1 MARTDRASQGRPVQT
16 HEIRQR
22 FLDRFER
29 SGHTVVPSA
38 SLLVDDPNL
47 LFVNAGMVPFKPYFL
62 GQATPPYSR
71 ATSVQKCVRTPDI
84 DEVGKTTRHNTFFQ
98 MAGNFSFGDYFKQG
112 AVEYAWQLVT
122 GSQQSGGYGFDPDRI
137 WVTVYTD
144 DDEAEQL
151 WRTIAGIPAER
162 IQRRGMEDNFWSM
175 GVPGPCGPSSEIYFD
190 RGPDFGRPGGPVVDE
205 DRFLEIW
212 NLVFMQDERGE
223 STGPGKGDFPIL
235 GPLPAKNID
244 TGMGIERVALLLQD
258 VPNVYETDLLR
269 PVITVAEQL
278 CGRRYGADPV
288 DDVRFR
294 VIADH
299 ARTGVMLIGDGV
311 TPGNEARGYVLRR
324 LLRRTVRSARL
335 LGVTEPVLS
344 DITAVVRD
352 TMGPSYPEI
361 ETDYDR
367 IEAVARA
374 EEEAF
379 LATLSAGSRIF
390 DLAVAQTRRAG
401 GSQLSGDQ
409 VFQLHDTY
417 GFPID
422 LTLEMAAEAGI
433 SVDEVGFRTLM
444 AQQRSRAKADA
455 AARRSG
461 HGDLSEYRTVLDAHG
476 RTDFL
481 GYTDL
486 SAEARVFGLLVD
498 GAGVPA
504 AGAGTA
510 VEVVLDRTPF
520 YAEGGG
526 QQSDSGTLVGDGF
539 AIEVADVQSPVDG
552 LSVHRGTVVSG
563 EVVLDAPVFA
573 QVDITRRR
581 AVARAHSA
589 THLVHSGIRRA
600 LGSSAAQA
608 GSLNAPGRLRFDF
621 TSPGGAV
628 PPSVLTDV
636 EDEVNEVLLRSL
648 PVTAEVMPIQVAR
661 RDGAIAMFGE
671 KYGDAVRVVTIGDY
685 SKELCGGT
693 HVPNSADIGLI
704 KLLSEASIGSGI
716 RRVEAL
722 VGLDAFRFL
731 AREHVLVSQL
741 SEQLKAR
748 PEELPERIGAVTE
761 RLRAAERELERLHAA
776 AVLSSA
782 SALAEAAEQV
792 GNTAL
797 VAAETSEG
805 VSGADLRAL
814 ATEVRGRL
822 GERPGVVALFS
833 ADHSTSKVSFVVA
846 TTAAARRQGL
856 AAGALVPV
864 FGPAV
869 GGRGGGKPDLAQG
882 GGTEPGGIG
891 AAVSALRGAL
901 AGRNGA

>member
-1 MARTDRASQGRPVQT
+1 MARTDRAWQGRPVQT

-62 GQATPPYSR
+62 GQATPPFSR

-112 AVEYAWQLVT
+112 AIEHAWQLVT
-122 GSQQSGGYGFDPDRI
+122 GSQETGGYGFDPDRI

-144 DDEAEQL
+144 DDEADQL

-212 NLVFMQDERGE
+212 NLVFMQNERGE
-223 STGPGKGDFPIL
+223 STGLGKGDFSIL

-269 PVITVAEQL
+269 PVITLAEQL
-278 CGRRYGADPV
+278 SGRIYGTNPA

-361 ETDYDR
+361 DTDYQR

-422 LTLEMAAEAGI
+422 LTLEMAAEAGLR
-433 SVDEVGFRTLM
+433 VDENGFRTLM

-461 HGDLSEYRTVLDAHG
+461 HGDFSEYRTVLDEHG
-476 RTDFL
+476 RTAFL
-481 GYTDL
+481 GYTEL
-486 SAEARVFGLLVD
+486 SAEARVVGLLVD

-504 AGAGTA
+504 AGAGSA

-520 YAEGGG
+520 YAESGG

-539 AIEVADVQSPVDG
+539 AVEVADVQSPVAG
-552 LSVHRGTVVSG
+552 LSVHRGTVVAG

-628 PPSVLTDV
+628 PPSVLADV

-648 PVTAEVMPIQVAR
+648 PVTAEVMP
-661 RDGAIAMFGE
+661 
-671 KYGDAVRVVTIGDY
+671 
-685 SKELCGGT
+685 
-693 HVPNSADIGLI
+693 
-704 KLLSEASIGSGI
+704 
-716 RRVEAL
+716 
-722 VGLDAFRFL
+722 
-731 AREHVLVSQL
+731 
-741 SEQLKAR
+741 
-748 PEELPERIGAVTE
+748 
-761 RLRAAERELERLHAA
+761 
-776 AVLSSA
+776 
-782 SALAEAAEQV
+782 
-792 GNTAL
+792 
-797 VAAETSEG
+797 
-805 VSGADLRAL
+805 
-814 ATEVRGRL
+814 
-822 GERPGVVALFS
+822 
-833 ADHSTSKVSFVVA
+833 
-846 TTAAARRQGL
+846 
-856 AAGALVPV
+856 
-864 FGPAV
+864 
-869 GGRGGGKPDLAQG
+869 
-882 GGTEPGGIG
+882 
-891 AAVSALRGAL
+891 
-901 AGRNGA
+901 

>member
-1 MARTDRASQGRPVQT
+1 VQT

-22 FLDRFER
+22 FLDHFHR

-62 GQATPPYSR
+62 GQLTPPYPR

-112 AVEYAWQLVT
+112 AIEHAWQLVT
-122 GSQQSGGYGFDPDRI
+122 GPESAGGYGFEPERI
-137 WVTVYTD
+137 WVTVYRD
-144 DDEAEQL
+144 DDETEKL
-151 WRTIAGIPAER
+151 WRTVAGIPTER
-162 IQRRGMEDNFWSM
+162 IQRRGMDDNFWSM
-175 GVPGPCGPSSEIYFD
+175 GVPGPCGPSSEIYID
-190 RGPDFGRPGGPVVDE
+190 RGPDFGRPGGPIVDE

-212 NLVFMQDERGE
+212 NLVFMQDERGD
-223 STGPGKGDFPIL
+223 SIGAGKSDFPIL

-244 TGMGIERVALLLQD
+244 TGMGIERVALLLQG

-269 PVITVAEQL
+269 PVITLAEEL
-278 CGRRYGADPV
+278 SGRRYGDDPA

-311 TPGNEARGYVLRR
+311 VPGNEARGYVLRR

-361 ETDYDR
+361 SSDYQR
-367 IEAVARA
+367 IEAVART

-390 DLAVAQTRRAG
+390 DLAVAQTREAG
-401 GSQLSGDQ
+401 GSQLGGDQ

-422 LTLEMAAEAGI
+422 LTLEMAAEAGL
-433 SVDEVGFRTLM
+433 SVDEAGFQTLM
-444 AQQRSRAKADA
+444 EQQRRRAKADA
-455 AARRSG
+455 VARRSG
-461 HGDLSEYRTVLDAHG
+461 HGDLGEYRSVLDAHG

-481 GYTDL
+481 GYTEL
-486 SAEARVFGLLVD
+486 SAEARVIGLLVN
-498 GAGVPA
+498 GIGVPV
-504 AGAGTA
+504 AGAGSA
-510 VEVVLDRTPF
+510 VEVILDRTPF

-526 QQSDSGTLVGDGF
+526 QQADSGTLVGDGF
-539 AIEVADVQSPVDG
+539 TVEVADVQSPVDG
-552 LSVHRGTVVSG
+552 LSVHRGRVSSG
-563 EVVLDAPVFA
+563 EVTLDTPVFA
-573 QVDITRRR
+573 QVDITRRH

-589 THLVHSGIRRA
+589 THLVHAGVRRA

-621 TSPGGAV
+621 TSPSGAV
-628 PPSVLTDV
+628 PPSVLADV

-648 PVTAEVMPIQVAR
+648 PVTAEVMPIQSAR
-661 RDGAIAMFGE
+661 NEGAIAMFGE

-731 AREHVLVSQL
+731 AREHVLVAQVA
-741 SEQLKAR
+741 EQLKAR
-748 PEELPERIGAVTE
+748 PEELPDRIGALTE
-761 RLRAAERELERLHAA
+761 RLRAAERELERLRAA
-776 AVLSSA
+776 AVLASA
-782 SALAEAAEQV
+782 AALAEGAEQI
-792 GNTAL
+792 GPIAL
-797 VAAETSEG
+797 VAAETSAG

-814 ATEVRGRL
+814 ASEVRGRL
-822 GERPGVVALFS
+822 GERAGVVALFS
-833 ADHSTSKVSFVVA
+833 VDQPAGKVSFVVA
-846 TTAAARRQGL
+846 TTAAARRRGL

-864 FGPAV
+864 FAPAV

-882 GGTEPGGIG
+882 GGTEPGGIPD
-891 AAVSALRGAL
+891 ALAALRTEL
-901 AGRNGA
+901 AGRDGA

>member
-1 MARTDRASQGRPVQT
+1 VQT

-22 FLDRFER
+22 FTDHFER
-29 SGHTVVPSA
+29 AGHTVVPSA
-38 SLLVDDPNL
+38 SLLLDDPNL

-71 ATSVQKCVRTPDI
+71 ATSIQKCVRTPDI

-112 AVEYAWQLVT
+112 AIKYAWQLVT
-122 GSQQSGGYGFDPDRI
+122 GGRDSGGYGLDPDRI
-137 WVTVYTD
+137 WVTVYD
-144 DDEAEQL
+144 NDDEAERL
-151 WRTIAGIPAER
+151 WREVAGMPVER
-162 IQRRGMEDNFWSM
+162 IQRRDGKDNYWDM
-175 GVPGPCGPSSEIYFD
+175 GVPGPGGPCSEIYYD
-190 RGPDFGRPGGPVVDE
+190 RGPGYGREGGPVVDE
-205 DRFLEIW
+205 DRYLEIW

-223 STGPGKGDFPIL
+223 LSPKDGHPVVGS
-235 GPLPAKNID
+235 LPAKNVD
-244 TGMGIERVALLLQD
+244 TGMGVERVALLLQD
-258 VPNVYETDLLR
+258 VANVYETDLLR
-269 PVITVAEQL
+269 PVITRAEQL
-278 CGRRYGADPV
+278 SGRRYGDDPA

-335 LGVTEPVLS
+335 LGVTEPVLG

-352 TMGPSYPEI
+352 AMGPSYPEI
-361 ETDYDR
+361 DTDYER
-367 IEAVARA
+367 IEAIARA

-390 DLAVAQTRRAG
+390 DLAVARTRQIG
-401 GSQLSGDQ
+401 GTQLAGDQ

-422 LTLEMAAEAGI
+422 LTLEMAAEAGL
-433 SVDEVGFRTLM
+433 SVDEAGFRTLM
-444 AQQRSRAKADA
+444 AQQRQRAKADA

-476 RTDFL
+476 RSDFL
-481 GYTDL
+481 GYTEL
-486 SAEARVFGLLVD
+486 TAQARVIGLLVD

-504 AGAGTA
+504 AGEGSL
-510 VEVVLDRTPF
+510 VEVMLDRTPF
-520 YAEGGG
+520 YAESGG
-526 QQSDSGTLVGDGF
+526 QQSDTGCLVGDGF
-539 AIEVADVQSPVDG
+539 AIKVDDVQSPVEG

-563 EVVLDAPVFA
+563 EVRLDAPVAA
-573 QVDITRRR
+573 QVDVTRRQ

-600 LGSSAAQA
+600 LGASAAQA

-648 PVTAEVMPIQVAR
+648 PITADVMSMPAAR
-661 RDGAIAMFGE
+661 REGAIAMFGE

-693 HVPNSADIGLI
+693 HVRNSADIGLI
-704 KLLSEASIGSGI
+704 KLLSEASIGAGV

-731 AREHVLVSQL
+731 AREHVLVAQL
-741 SEQLKAR
+741 AEQFKAR
-748 PEELPERIGAVTE
+748 PEELPDRIGAMTE
-761 RLRAAERELERLHAA
+761 RLRAAERELERLRAA

-782 SALAEAAEQV
+782 GILAEGAEQV
-792 GNTAL
+792 GATAL
-797 VAAETSEG
+797 VAAETPEG
-805 VSGADLRAL
+805 VSGPDLRAL
-814 ATEVRGRL
+814 ATDVRGRL

-833 ADHSTSKVSFVVA
+833 VDPAASKVSFVVA
-846 TTAAARRQGL
+846 TTAAARQRGL

-864 FGPAV
+864 LGPAV

-882 GGTEPGGIG
+882 GGTEPAGIP
-891 AAVSALRGAL
+891 AAVAALRTEL
-901 AGRNGA
+901 AGWNGA